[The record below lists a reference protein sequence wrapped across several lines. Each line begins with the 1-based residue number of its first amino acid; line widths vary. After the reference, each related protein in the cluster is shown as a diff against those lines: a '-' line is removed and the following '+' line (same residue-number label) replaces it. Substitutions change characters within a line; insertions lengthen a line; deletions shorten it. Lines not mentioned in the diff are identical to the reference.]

1 MKTIQNISDEFLN
14 EGDITIDE
22 IPSIDLYMDQ
32 ILTLISDKLL
42 DNGYTQEEL
51 LTKTMINNYSKE
63 RIITPV
69 KGKKYSKN
77 QIVQLL
83 CIMKLKQNL
92 PLSSIKEVLNAV
104 EGESIETAYDKS
116 TQIKQEMK
124 DKLDHMLVDN
134 FSEEFNIESSEDVL
148 TLALTLSSM
157 SSYLKKVS
165 MELITNLDEA
175 QEDK

>member
-104 EGESIETAYDKS
+104 EGESIEAAYDKS

-165 MELITNLDEA
+165 MELIANLDLA

>member
-1 MKTIQNISDEFLN
+1 M
-14 EGDITIDE
+14 
-22 IPSIDLYMDQ
+22 
-32 ILTLISDKLL
+32 
-42 DNGYTQEEL
+42 
-51 LTKTMINNYSKE
+51 
-63 RIITPV
+63 
-69 KGKKYSKN
+69 
-77 QIVQLL
+77 
-83 CIMKLKQNL
+83 
-92 PLSSIKEVLNAV
+92 NAV
-104 EGESIETAYDKS
+104 EGESIEAAYDKS